1 MFSAHRK
8 RLHDPFAAAA
18 MTLKAPSCLRANA
31 AYHPC
36 ADRGFPSGSAAFR
49 HCCGNWVVQEQSG
62 NRGGLFVSRDAALRY
77 VREMRIEIG
86 NARS

>member
-8 RLHDPFAAAA
+8 RLHESVCGCGNDAESAELLAGQCGVP
-18 MTLKAPSCLRANA
+18 PLRR
-31 AYHPC
+31 P
-36 ADRGFPSGSAAFR
+36 RFPSGSAAFR
-49 HCCGNWVVQEQSG
+49 HWCGNWVVQEQSG

>member
-1 MFSAHRK
+1 MATSY
-8 RLHDPFAAAA
+8 
-18 MTLKAPSCLRANA
+18 T
-31 AYHPC
+31 
-36 ADRGFPSGSAAFR
+36 
-49 HCCGNWVVQEQSG
+49 WVVQEQSG